1 MIIMCKDKPI
11 TQQLRELE
19 VGGILVLPIEKKSML
34 STTIYGHL
42 APERAR
48 GVRFTTSTDYNNST
62 VTVTRTA

>member
-1 MIIMCKDKPI
+1 M

-19 VGGILVLPIEKKSML
+19 VGGVLVLPIEKKSSL

-48 GVRFTTSTDYNNST
+48 GVRFTTSTDYDSST

>member
-1 MIIMCKDKPI
+1 MCKEKSM

-19 VGGILVLPIEKKSML
+19 VGGVLVLPIEKKSSL

-48 GVRFTTSTDYNNST
+48 GVRFTTATDFDNGT

>member
-1 MIIMCKDKPI
+1 M

-19 VGGILVLPIEKKSML
+19 VGGVLVMPIEKKSSL

-48 GVRFTTSTDYNNST
+48 GVRFTTATDIDNGT

>member
-1 MIIMCKDKPI
+1 M

-19 VGGILVLPIEKKSML
+19 VGGVLVLPIEKKSSL

-48 GVRFTTSTDYNNST
+48 GVKFSTATDIDNGT

>member
-1 MIIMCKDKPI
+1 MCKDKPKL
-11 TQQLRELE
+11 TQQLRDLE
-19 VGGILVLPIEKKSML
+19 VGGTLVLPIEKKSSL

-48 GVRFTTSTDYNNST
+48 GVKFSTATDIDNGT

>member
-1 MIIMCKDKPI
+1 M

-19 VGGILVLPIEKKSML
+19 VGGVLVLPIEKKSSL

-48 GVRFTTSTDYNNST
+48 GVRFTTATDFDNGT
-62 VTVTRTA
+62 VSVTRTA

>member
-1 MIIMCKDKPI
+1 M

-19 VGGILVLPIEKKSML
+19 VGGVLVLPIEKKSSL

-48 GVRFTTSTDYNNST
+48 GVRFSTATDIDNGT
-62 VTVTRTA
+62 VTITRTA

>member
-1 MIIMCKDKPI
+1 M

-19 VGGILVLPIEKKSML
+19 VGGVLVLPIEKKSSL

-48 GVRFTTSTDYNNST
+48 GVRFTTATDFDNGT